1 MENSSPKVGSEKQG
15 HDIIVIGGSSGSIE
29 ALRSLL
35 PKIPA
40 NIPAALLVVI
50 HTSQTGPYLLPK
62 LLRRDTALQFA
73 TVEDKQPISYGK
85 IYLARPNLH
94 LLLEDHQ
101 MRVVFGPKENRLRP
115 AIDPLFRSAAWTH
128 QSRVVGVLLSG
139 ALDDGVAGLWDIRCC
154 GGVTIVQDP
163 DSALF
168 PGLIQNAL
176 NVMPV
181 DYVAPPEKIAQILRD
196 LAGTPAPKPE
206 SQPEEQD
213 RVRLEN
219 EIETDHFN
227 HATKLDRMGKP
238 SGYTCP
244 SCGGPLWKLRTQTM
258 DRYRCRVGHVYSS
271 ASLFQACWE
280 TSERQLYS
288 ALQLLEENA
297 QLGNQMITKAEA
309 DGHLASAE
317 LIEQVRNLEREA
329 DILRDL
335 LYARTQGWNPPDAP
349 SERA

>member
-1 MENSSPKVGSEKQG
+1 MENSSPEVGSEKRG
-15 HDIIVIGGSSGSIE
+15 HDVIVIGGSSGSIE

-40 NIPAALLVVI
+40 DISAALLVVI

-62 LLRRDTALQFA
+62 LLRRDTALEFA
-73 TVEDKQPISYGK
+73 TVEDKQPLSYGK

-115 AIDPLFRSAAWTH
+115 AIDPLFRSAAWAH

-139 ALDDGVAGLWDIRCC
+139 GLDDGVAGLWDIHCC

-168 PGLIQNAL
+168 PDLVRNAL
-176 NVMPV
+176 SAMSI

-196 LAGTPAPKPE
+196 LAGTPAAKPK
-206 SQPEEQD
+206 SQPKERD
-213 RVRLEN
+213 RISVEN
-219 EIETDHFN
+219 EIETDRAN
-227 HATKLDRMGKP
+227 HAAKLNGVGEP

-244 SCGGPLWKLRTQTM
+244 SCGGPLWKLRTQAV
-258 DRYRCRVGHVYSS
+258 DRYRCRVGHGYSS

-297 QLGNQMITKAEA
+297 QLGNQMIAKADA
-309 DGHLASAE
+309 NGHLSFRE
-317 LIEQVRNLEREA
+317 LTEQVRNLEKEA

-335 LYARTQGWNPPDAP
+335 LYTRTQGQDSPDAP
-349 SERA
+349 PE